1 MLETGDVFVPPEP
14 GLLKNISIKY
24 SLDNIDAKVDTS
36 DGHNTFHGTAIGV
49 HQRIPQ
55 DTSQYSNV
63 STPLKLDQ
71 DISELN
77 NIPATVTEL
86 IDCRISGNSKPV
98 KSPKYK
104 NFKLGQ
110 YDNYFSNAGNGDIAW
125 LLARFPPKKYST
137 NTSNGVPVWSAYNS
151 LIKSSETSMQ

>member
-1 MLETGDVFVPPEP
+1 M
-14 GLLKNISIKY
+14 
-24 SLDNIDAKVDTS
+24 
-36 DGHNTFHGTAIGV
+36 GV

-86 IDCRISGNSKPV
+86 IDCQISGNSKPV
-98 KSPKYK
+98 KSPKYEK
-104 NFKLGQ
+104 LKLGQ
-110 YDNYFSNAGNGDIAW
+110 YDNYLSNAENGDIAW
-125 LLARFPPKKYST
+125 LLARFSQKK
-137 NTSNGVPVWSAYNS
+137 
-151 LIKSSETSMQ
+151 